1 MLIPMN
7 VQVPRK
13 QLADVLGNIE
23 RIIPSRSSNPGLSLI
38 SLMMGERGLTFSG
51 SNMDIDIQATV
62 QADVAGGGHAALPAH
77 VFGQVV
83 RSLPGELVELVF
95 SDNELEISSGSYAT
109 KLQLA
114 DAATVPEV
122 VFPEGYAGR
131 YDGSQLADALNHVR
145 YAAAVAEYQAI
156 FRGVKVEFNDKRTRA
171 VATDGFRLAYYHM
184 EDASGLDGDIVIPA
198 RSVDEL
204 SRLLGGGEAKL
215 ELADNQLSVQS
226 GPFKLNVKLM
236 EGTFPD
242 YERVIPSQF
251 PVSIL
256 LDAKALLETVSRVAV
271 MADKTANNRVDLFIK
286 DGSLQITAEGSYGR
300 SQEALGVSQEGTE
313 SEIALAYN
321 ADYLASALRPVDG
334 DVRFSFSGP
343 TSPSVVASLKDTSYL
358 AMVVPLRTG

>member
-1 MLIPMN
+1 MENLFKSLKILSRSSRGHFAGFGSSPLFPNLFHLTFSLESFLTAPIFGMLIPMN

-38 SLMMGERGLTFSG
+38 SMMMGERGLTFSG

-184 EDASGLDGDIVIPA
+184 EDASGLGWGHRHPGA
-198 RSVDEL
+198 ECGRT
-204 SRLLGGGEAKL
+204 
-215 ELADNQLSVQS
+215 Q
-226 GPFKLNVKLM
+226 
-236 EGTFPD
+236 
-242 YERVIPSQF
+242 
-251 PVSIL
+251 
-256 LDAKALLETVSRVAV
+256 
-271 MADKTANNRVDLFIK
+271 
-286 DGSLQITAEGSYGR
+286 QITRKWERR
-300 SQEALGVSQEGTE
+300 SSSLPTINSRCRAALS
-313 SEIALAYN
+313 S
-321 ADYLASALRPVDG
+321 S
-334 DVRFSFSGP
+334 
-343 TSPSVVASLKDTSYL
+343 TSN
-358 AMVVPLRTG
+358 